1 MMIDDNLSYTR
12 RFEHAMER
20 ARQTPAWIAGD
31 ECWRVDVGAQQVVV
45 NRQGQRSARVTTMRR
60 GPQGLEVHTRDTL
73 PALNGVNSCAEARY
87 LIAADGAVTL
97 VGAELWTL
105 GRSRRAV
112 R

>member
-1 MMIDDNLSYTR
+1 MIDDNFSYTR
-12 RFEHAMER
+12 RFEQAMER
-20 ARQTPAWIAGD
+20 ARQTPAWISGD

-45 NRQGQRSARVTTMRR
+45 NRKGPRSARITTMQRQ
-60 GPQGLEVHTRDTL
+60 PDGLAVHTRDTL

-87 LIAADGAVTL
+87 LIASDGTVSL

-105 GRSRRAV
+105 GRSRRAA